1 MWYNVIVR
9 KRENKTKGEIE
20 MLEQIKKELDRIERL
35 KFYLAMKDRWNHD
48 DFALDAEYDRQIRE
62 LEKKLKEVEAND

>member
-1 MWYNVIVR
+1 
-9 KRENKTKGEIE
+9 
-20 MLEQIKKELDRIERL
+20 MLEQIKKELDKVERL

-62 LEKKLKEVEAND
+62 LEKKAKEIEAND

>member
-1 MWYNVIVR
+1 MSRIAEQSHRNP
-9 KRENKTKGEIE
+9 ET
-20 MLEQIKKELDRIERL
+20 LEQIKKEIEKIETF

-62 LEKKLKEVEAND
+62 LEKKAKEIEAND